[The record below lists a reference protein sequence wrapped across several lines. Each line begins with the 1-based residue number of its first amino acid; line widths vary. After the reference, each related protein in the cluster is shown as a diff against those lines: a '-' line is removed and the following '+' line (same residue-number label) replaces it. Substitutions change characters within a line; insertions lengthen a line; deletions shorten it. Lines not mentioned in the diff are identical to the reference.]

1 MIEILPSDVE
11 DFPILYS
18 PPVLDSTCLLPH
30 SAALH
35 LAEDGISYTR
45 GRYPL
50 PSIDGFS
57 VTNKGEIIYWV
68 GKFN

>member
-1 MIEILPSDVE
+1 
-11 DFPILYS
+11 
-18 PPVLDSTCLLPH
+18 
-30 SAALH
+30 

-50 PSIDGFS
+50 PSIDGFI